1 MVTPERPLRIALLS
15 YRSKPHCGGQGVYV
29 RHLSRELDALGHRV
43 EVFSGQ
49 PYPELDPGPG
59 LTRVPSLDLYRDG
72 DPFRTPHWHE
82 YRDWADVLET
92 AMMWSGA
99 FPEPLTFS
107 IRVQRALAARAGDFD
122 VVHDN
127 QGLGY
132 GLLGLGRPRIWRL
145 GPGGPA
151 LPLVASIHHPI
162 SVDKR
167 IDLASVGPLLR
178 LWRRR
183 WYGFVRMQARV
194 ARQIARSGS
203 LITVSASAKSDICRD
218 FKVPPDRVRV
228 IPLGVDARLFRPR
241 QAARVPGRIIAVAS
255 ADSALKGIATLL
267 HAVAKL
273 VTDRDAHLI
282 IVGRPTPA
290 TERLAAQ
297 LSIADRV
304 TFTHGLDDQ
313 AFSAL
318 LASAEI
324 AVVPSLYEGF
334 SLPAIE
340 HMASGTPLVASRSGA
355 LPEVTGDA
363 AALVTPADSEE
374 LAGALRRLHDSP
386 AERAVLADRALRRVG
401 ERFAWP
407 AVAQATVAQYREA
420 QDRQA
425 PGGPVLTVDFRRF
438 PIRPGQRVL
447 DLGCGGGRHAFE
459 VYRRG
464 GNVVAFDLDP
474 AELGPVRSMFA
485 AMREAGE
492 GTSAGAAA
500 VSGDATGMPFGDGVF
515 DRVIAAEVLEHVL
528 DDQRAMN
535 ELARV
540 LRPGGLA
547 AVTVPSWLPERIC
560 WALSTEYY
568 EVPGGHVR
576 IYTRVEL
583 EAKLARA
590 GLSVRW
596 HHYAHGLHSPY
607 WWLKCAAG
615 VHDDKHP
622 LVSAYHR
629 MLVWDIM
636 RGPAVTRLAE
646 KALNPVIGKS
656 LVVYAVKT
664 ERSSDR

>member
-59 LTRVPSLDLYRDG
+59 LTRVPSLDLYRDS
-72 DPFRTPHWHE
+72 DPFRTPDWHE
-82 YRDWADVLET
+82 YRDWADVLEM

-132 GLLGLGRPRIWRL
+132 GLLGLGRL
-145 GPGGPA
+145 G

-162 SVDKR
+162 SVDRR
-167 IDLASVGPLLR
+167 IDLASVGPLAR

-203 LITVSASAKSDICRD
+203 LITVSASAKGDICRD
-218 FKVPPDRVRV
+218 FRVPADRVRV

-255 ADSALKGIATLL
+255 ADSALKGTATLL

-273 VTDRDAHLI
+273 VTDRDVHLI

-297 LSIADRV
+297 LSLADRV

-313 AFSAL
+313 TFSAL

-363 AALVTPADSEE
+363 AALVSPADSEE

-386 AERAVLADRALRRVG
+386 AKRAVLADRALRRVG

-420 QDRQA
+420 RDRQ
-425 PGGPVLTVDFRRF
+425 D
-438 PIRPGQRVL
+438 
-447 DLGCGGGRHAFE
+447 GGRD
-459 VYRRG
+459 G
-464 GNVVAFDLDP
+464 Q
-474 AELGPVRSMFA
+474 GPRA
-485 AMREAGE
+485 A
-492 GTSAGAAA
+492 
-500 VSGDATGMPFGDGVF
+500 P
-515 DRVIAAEVLEHVL
+515 
-528 DDQRAMN
+528 
-535 ELARV
+535 
-540 LRPGGLA
+540 
-547 AVTVPSWLPERIC
+547 C
-560 WALSTEYY
+560 
-568 EVPGGHVR
+568 
-576 IYTRVEL
+576 
-583 EAKLARA
+583 
-590 GLSVRW
+590 
-596 HHYAHGLHSPY
+596 
-607 WWLKCAAG
+607 
-615 VHDDKHP
+615 
-622 LVSAYHR
+622 
-629 MLVWDIM
+629 
-636 RGPAVTRLAE
+636 
-646 KALNPVIGKS
+646 
-656 LVVYAVKT
+656 
-664 ERSSDR
+664 